1 MATQVQFRRG
11 TTAEHSG
18 FKGADGEVT
27 VDTSL
32 KTVVIHDALTNGG
45 FPVLRQ
51 DGSNSQFERGSTTN
65 CALKFAG
72 DPNTGIIISP
82 ASDEI
87 ALVTGGSSRLTI
99 DANGAATFTGNVQVN
114 GTLSVTGNFDSGEN
128 LALIIALG

>member
-11 TTAEHSG
+11 TTAEHLT

-32 KTVVIHDALTNGG
+32 KTVVVHDALTNGG
-45 FPVLRQ
+45 VPLLRQ
-51 DGSNSQFERGSTTN
+51 DGTNSQFERGSTNN

-72 DPNTGIIISP
+72 DPNTGIISP
-82 ASDEI
+82 ASDEL

-114 GTLSVTGNFDSGEN
+114 GSLSVTGGFDSGEN

>member
-32 KTVVIHDALTNGG
+32 KTVVIHDAITNGG

-51 DGSNSQFERGSTTN
+51 DGSNSQFDRGSTTN

-72 DPNTGIIISP
+72 DFNTGIISP
-82 ASDEI
+82 AADEI
-87 ALVTGGSSRLTI
+87 ALVTGGSSHLTI

>member
-32 KTVVIHDALTNGG
+32 KTVVIHDAITNGG

-65 CALKFAG
+65 CSLKFAG
-72 DPNTGIIISP
+72 DFNTGIISP
-82 ASDEI
+82 AADEI
-87 ALVTGGSSRLTI
+87 ALVTGGSSHLTI

>member
-11 TTAEHSG
+11 TTSEHSG

-32 KTVVIHDALTNGG
+32 KTVVIHDAITNGG

-51 DGSNSQFERGSTTN
+51 DGSNSQFDRGSTTN

-72 DPNTGIIISP
+72 DPNTGIISP

>member
-51 DGSNSQFERGSTTN
+51 DGSNSQLERGSTTN

-72 DPNTGIIISP
+72 DFNTGIISP
-82 ASDEI
+82 AADEI
-87 ALVTGGSSRLTI
+87 ALVTGGSTHLTI

>member
-11 TTAEHSG
+11 TTSEHSV

-32 KTVVIHDALTNGG
+32 KTVVIHDAITNGG

-51 DGSNSQFERGSTTN
+51 DGSNSQFNKGSTTN

-72 DPNTGIIISP
+72 DPDTGIISP
-82 ASDEI
+82 ASNEL
-87 ALVTGGSSRLTI
+87 ALVTGGSSHLTI

-114 GTLSVTGNFDSGEN
+114 GTLSVTGSFDSGEN

>member
-11 TTAEHSG
+11 TTAEHQS

-72 DPNTGIIISP
+72 DFNTGIISP
-82 ASDEI
+82 AADEI

>member
-32 KTVVIHDALTNGG
+32 KTVVIHDAITNGG
-45 FPVLRQ
+45 FPLLRQ
-51 DGSNSQFERGSTTN
+51 DGSNSQFDRGSTTN
-65 CALKFAG
+65 CAFKFAG
-72 DPNTGIIISP
+72 DFNTGIISP

>member
-32 KTVVIHDALTNGG
+32 KTVVIHDAITNGG

-51 DGSNSQFERGSTTN
+51 DGSNSQFDRGSTTN

-72 DPNTGIIISP
+72 DPNTGIISP
-82 ASDEI
+82 AADEL

>member
-51 DGSNSQFERGSTTN
+51 DGSNSQFDRGSTTN

-72 DPNTGIIISP
+72 DPNTGLISP
-82 ASDEI
+82 ASDQI

>member
-32 KTVVIHDALTNGG
+32 KTVVIHDAITNGG

-65 CALKFAG
+65 CALKFSG
-72 DPNTGIIISP
+72 DPNTGIISP
-82 ASDEI
+82 AADEI

>member
-18 FKGADGEVT
+18 FKGAAGEVT

-32 KTVVIHDALTNGG
+32 KTVVIHDAITNGG

-51 DGSNSQFERGSTTN
+51 DGSNSQFDRGSTTN

-72 DPNTGIIISP
+72 DPDTGIISP
-82 ASDEI
+82 ASNEL
-87 ALVTGGSSRLTI
+87 ALVTGGSSHLTI

>member
-51 DGSNSQFERGSTTN
+51 DGSNSQFDRGSTTN

-72 DPNTGIIISP
+72 DPNTGLISP

-99 DANGAATFTGNVQVN
+99 DANGAATFTGNVQVD

>member
-51 DGSNSQFERGSTTN
+51 DGSNSQFDRGSTTN

-72 DPNTGIIISP
+72 DPDTGIISP

>member
-45 FPVLRQ
+45 FPLLRQ
-51 DGSNSQFERGSTTN
+51 DGTNFQLERGALSS

-72 DPNTGIIISP
+72 DSNTGLISP
-82 ASDEI
+82 AADEI
-87 ALVTGGSSRLTI
+87 SLVTGGSSRLTI
-99 DANGAATFTGNVQVN
+99 DSNGAATFTGNVQVN
-114 GTLSVTGNFDSGEN
+114 GSLSVTGGFDSGEN

>member
-65 CALKFAG
+65 CALKFSG
-72 DPNTGIIISP
+72 DPNTGLISP
-82 ASDEI
+82 AADEI
-87 ALVTGGSSRLTI
+87 ALVTGGVSRLTI

-114 GTLSVTGNFDSGEN
+114 GSLSVTGNFDSGEN

>member
-32 KTVVIHDALTNGG
+32 KTVVIHDAITNGG
-45 FPVLRQ
+45 FPLLRQ
-51 DGSNSQFERGSTTN
+51 DGSNSLLERGALTS

-72 DPNTGIIISP
+72 DPNTGLISP
-82 ASDEI
+82 AADEI
-87 ALVTGGSSRLTI
+87 SLVTGGSSRLTI
-99 DANGAATFTGNVQVN
+99 DSNGAATFTGNVQVN
-114 GTLSVTGNFDSGEN
+114 GSLSVTGGFDSGEN

>member
-51 DGSNSQFERGSTTN
+51 DGSNSQFNRGSTTN

-72 DPNTGIIISP
+72 DPDTGIISP
-82 ASDEI
+82 ASNEL

>member
-18 FKGADGEVT
+18 FKGAKGEVT

-51 DGSNSQFERGSTTN
+51 DGSNSQFDRGSTTN

-72 DPNTGIIISP
+72 DPDTGIISP
-82 ASDEI
+82 ASNEL
-87 ALVTGGSSRLTI
+87 ALVTGGSSHLTI

>member
-32 KTVVIHDALTNGG
+32 KTVVIHDAITNGG

-51 DGSNSQFERGSTTN
+51 DGSNSQLERGATTS

-72 DPNTGIIISP
+72 DPNTGLISP
-82 ASDEI
+82 AADEI

-99 DANGAATFTGNVQVN
+99 DANGATTFTGNVQVN
-114 GTLSVTGNFDSGEN
+114 GDFSVTGKFDSGEN

>member
-72 DPNTGIIISP
+72 DFNTGIISP
-82 ASDEI
+82 AADEI

>member
-32 KTVVIHDALTNGG
+32 KTVVIHDAITNGG

-51 DGSNSQFERGSTTN
+51 GGSNSQFERGSTTN

-72 DPNTGIIISP
+72 DPNTGIISP

-87 ALVTGGSSRLTI
+87 ALVTGGSSHLTI

>member
-32 KTVVIHDALTNGG
+32 KTVVIHDAITNGG

-72 DPNTGIIISP
+72 DFNTGIISP
-82 ASDEI
+82 AADEI
-87 ALVTGGSSRLTI
+87 ALVTGGSSHLTI

-114 GTLSVTGNFDSGEN
+114 GTLSVKGNFDSGEN

>member
-18 FKGADGEVT
+18 FKGAEGEVT
-27 VDTSL
+27 VDTSI
-32 KTVVIHDALTNGG
+32 KTVVIHDAITNGG

-51 DGSNSQFERGSTTN
+51 DGSNSQFERGSTSS

-72 DPNTGIIISP
+72 DPNTGLISP
-82 ASDEI
+82 AADEI
-87 ALVTGGSSRLTI
+87 SLVTGGSSRLTI

-114 GTLSVTGNFDSGEN
+114 GSLSVTGNFDSGEN

>member
-11 TTAEHSG
+11 TTAEHTG

-32 KTVVIHDALTNGG
+32 KTVVIHDAITNGG

-51 DGSNSQFERGSTTN
+51 DGSNSQFERGATSS

-72 DPNTGIIISP
+72 DPNTGIISP

-114 GTLSVTGNFDSGEN
+114 GSLSVTGNFDSGEN

>member
-45 FPVLRQ
+45 FRVLRQ

-72 DPNTGIIISP
+72 DFNTGIISP
-82 ASDEI
+82 AADEI
-87 ALVTGGSSRLTI
+87 ALVTGGSSHLTI

>member
-32 KTVVIHDALTNGG
+32 KTVVIHDAITNGG
-45 FPVLRQ
+45 FPLLRQ
-51 DGSNSQFERGSTTN
+51 DGSNSQLERGALTS
-65 CALKFAG
+65 CALKFSG
-72 DPNTGIIISP
+72 DPNTGLISP
-82 ASDEI
+82 AADELS
-87 ALVTGGSSRLTI
+87 LVTGGSSRLTI
-99 DANGAATFTGNVQVN
+99 DSNGAATFTGNVQVN
-114 GTLSVTGNFDSGEN
+114 GSLSVTGGFDSGEN

>member
-32 KTVVIHDALTNGG
+32 KTVVIHDAITNGG

-51 DGSNSQFERGSTTN
+51 DGSNSQFERGSTSS
-65 CALKFAG
+65 CSLKFAG
-72 DPNTGIIISP
+72 DPNTGIISP
-82 ASDEI
+82 AADEI